1 MPRTIPL
8 HSYRV
13 HISDEGYQTH
23 ANAPL
28 NIWCEVTQTNPYDR
42 KTRQDVWSGYVTH
55 DPARLNML
63 PTILESAFPR
73 GMNGYPGLFVGDG
86 YALCPDC
93 GRAALSD
100 RDSDADE
107 LTFAIDWARS
117 DNLSGMTCDGCG
129 EWICEP
135 SCGECGRDESDLP
148 TDLVYNDSGDRCVC
162 RDCIAEALLRTRE
175 REQGRTVIWRGSYRQ
190 GEPDEQH
197 EHRTQAHVIAPGVYE
212 LTNAWF
218 AGTYK
223 TARAQAREYR
233 QWQATQEEK

>member
-13 HISDEGYQTH
+13 HISDDGYQTH

-28 NIWCEVTQTNPYDR
+28 NIWCEVTRTDPYDR
-42 KTRQDVWSGYVTH
+42 KTRQDVWSGYVTY

-63 PTILESAFPR
+63 PAILESAFPR

-93 GRAALSD
+93 GRASLRD
-100 RDSDADE
+100 RHSDADN
-107 LTFAIDWARS
+107 LSFTIDWSVS
-117 DNLSGMTCDGCG
+117 DQLSGMTCDGCG
-129 EWICEP
+129 EWIYEP
-135 SCGECGRDESDLP
+135 SCGECGRDESELP

-162 RDCIAEALLRTRE
+162 RDCIAEALTRTRTIS
-175 REQGRTVIWRGSYRQ
+175 RSPSYDPRWIHTTRAQ
-190 GEPDEQH
+190 L
-197 EHRTQAHVIAPGVYE
+197 TAPGVYE
-212 LTNAWF
+212 LTNCWF

-223 TARAQAREYR
+223 TARAQERAYREFL
-233 QWQATQEEK
+233 ATQEEK

>member
-13 HISDEGYQTH
+13 HISDDGYQTH

-28 NIWCEVTQTNPYDR
+28 NIWCEVTRTDPYDR

-55 DPARLNML
+55 DPVRLNML
-63 PTILESAFPR
+63 PEILDDAFPR
-73 GMNGYPGLFVGDG
+73 GINGYPGLFVGDG

-100 RDSDADE
+100 RHSDADD
-107 LTFAIDWARS
+107 LTFAIDWSVS
-117 DNLSGMTCDGCG
+117 DQLSGMTCDGCDQ
-129 EWICEP
+129 WIYEP

-148 TDLVYNDSGDRCVC
+148 TELVYNDSGDRCIC
-162 RDCIAEALLRTRE
+162 RDCLAEALTRTRTIE
-175 REQGRTVIWRGSYRQ
+175 RNL
-190 GEPDEQH
+190 EPPAYVDAYL
-197 EHRTQAHVIAPGVYE
+197 EHRTQAHATAPGVYE
-212 LTNAWF
+212 LTNCRF

-223 TARAQAREYR
+223 TAGAQARAYR
-233 QWQATQEEK
+233 ESLATKEER